1 MVEEMKD
8 MPDFEIN
15 RGQIVT
21 GTVVKIEDKQAL
33 IDIGYKTEA
42 ILPISEVS
50 SMHLDDLNESLQ
62 VNDEIRVKVKKV
74 TDEEVVVSKK
84 DVDAEAAWGRI
95 VEKFESGEVFE
106 VMVKDKVK
114 GGLVVDIGIRGFI
127 PASLVES
134 HFVEDFSSYLNNPI
148 TVKVVEIDREKNR
161 VILSHKAVVEEEM
174 SAKKSQTL
182 ESLEV
187 GQVIEGTV
195 QRLTDFGAFV
205 DIGGVDGLVHISE
218 MAHSRVEKPSDVV
231 TEGDRIKVKVLGL
244 DLDNEK
250 VKLSIKETQ
259 PGPWE
264 TIEGKIQPGD
274 VIEGTVKRL
283 VTFGAFVEVAPQ
295 VEGLLHISQIA
306 NRHIATPS
314 EVLSEGQE
322 VKVKVLDVH
331 LDDKKISLSM
341 RALETSEPTRQD
353 DEQALLDEYS
363 DQGGFSVSELTGDD
377 SSDDSK

>member
-84 DVDAEAAWGRI
+84 DVDAEAAWDRI

-174 SAKKSQTL
+174 SAKKSETL

-218 MAHSRVEKPSDVV
+218 MAHSRVDKPSDVV
-231 TEGDRIKVKVLGL
+231 TEGDKVKVKVLGL

-314 EVLSEGQE
+314 EVLTEGQE

-341 RALETSEPTRQD
+341 RALESSEPSNEED
-353 DEQALLDEYS
+353 DQALLDEYS

>member
-50 SMHLDDLNESLQ
+50 SMHLDDLNESLH

-84 DVDAEAAWGRI
+84 DVDAEAAWDQI
-95 VEKFESGEVFE
+95 VEKYESGEVFE

-127 PASLVES
+127 PASLIES
-134 HFVEDFSSYLNNPI
+134 HFVEDFSSYLHKPI
-148 TVKVVEIDREKNR
+148 TVKIVEIDREKNR
-161 VILSHKAVVEEEM
+161 VILSHKAVAEAEM
-174 SAKKSQTL
+174 SAKKAETL

-187 GQVIEGTV
+187 GQIIEGMV

-231 TEGDRIKVKVLGL
+231 TEGDKVKVKVLGL

-264 TIEGKIQPGD
+264 SIEGQIQPGD
-274 VIEGTVKRL
+274 VIEGKVKRL

-314 EVLSEGQE
+314 EVLTEGQE

-331 LDDKKISLSM
+331 LDEKKISLSM
-341 RALETSEPTRQD
+341 RALESAESSR
-353 DEQALLDEYS
+353 DEDQALLDEYS
-363 DQGGFSVSELTGDD
+363 DQGGFSVSELTGEE

>member
-84 DVDAEAAWGRI
+84 DVDAEAAWDRI
-95 VEKFESGEVFE
+95 VEKFKSGEVFE

>member
-231 TEGDRIKVKVLGL
+231 TEGDRVKVKVLGL

-341 RALETSEPTRQD
+341 RALESSEPTRQD
-353 DEQALLDEYS
+353 DDQALLDEYS

>member
-84 DVDAEAAWGRI
+84 DVDAETAWDRI

-161 VILSHKAVVEEEM
+161 VILSHKAVVEAEM
-174 SAKKSQTL
+174 SAKKSETL

-231 TEGDRIKVKVLGL
+231 TEGDRVKVKVLGL

-341 RALETSEPTRQD
+341 RALESSEPTRQD
-353 DEQALLDEYS
+353 DDQALLDEYS

>member
-84 DVDAEAAWGRI
+84 DVDAEAAWDRI
-95 VEKFESGEVFE
+95 LEKFESGEVFE

-174 SAKKSQTL
+174 SAKKSETL

-231 TEGDRIKVKVLGL
+231 TEGDRVKVKVLGL

-341 RALETSEPTRQD
+341 RALESSEPTRQD
-353 DEQALLDEYS
+353 DDQALLDEYS

>member
-84 DVDAEAAWGRI
+84 DVDAEAAWDRI

-174 SAKKSQTL
+174 SAKKSETL

-231 TEGDRIKVKVLGL
+231 TEGDRVKVKVLGL

-274 VIEGTVKRL
+274 VIDGTVKRL
-283 VTFGAFVEVAPQ
+283 VTFGAFIEVAPQ

-341 RALETSEPTRQD
+341 RALESSEPTRQD
-353 DEQALLDEYS
+353 DDQALLDEYS

>member
-84 DVDAEAAWGRI
+84 DVDAEAAWDRI

-174 SAKKSQTL
+174 SAKKSETL

-187 GQVIEGTV
+187 GQIIEGTV

-231 TEGDRIKVKVLGL
+231 TEGDRVKVKVLGL

-341 RALETSEPTRQD
+341 RALESSEPTRQD
-353 DEQALLDEYS
+353 DDQALLDEYS

>member
-50 SMHLDDLNESLQ
+50 SMHLDDLNESLH

-84 DVDAEAAWGRI
+84 DVDAEAAWDQI
-95 VEKFESGEVFE
+95 VEKYESGEVFE

-134 HFVEDFSSYLNNPI
+134 HFVEDFSSYLHKPI

-161 VILSHKAVVEEEM
+161 VILSHKAVAEAEM
-174 SAKKSQTL
+174 SAKKAETL

-187 GQVIEGTV
+187 GQIIEGTV

-231 TEGDRIKVKVLGL
+231 TEGDKVKVKVLGL

-264 TIEGKIQPGD
+264 SIEGQIQPGD
-274 VIEGTVKRL
+274 VIEGKVKRL

-314 EVLSEGQE
+314 EVLTEGQE
-322 VKVKVLDVH
+322 VRVKVLDVH
-331 LDDKKISLSM
+331 LDEKKISLSM
-341 RALETSEPTRQD
+341 RALESAESSR
-353 DEQALLDEYS
+353 DEDQALLDEYS
-363 DQGGFSVSELTGDD
+363 DQGGFSVSELTGEE

>member
-84 DVDAEAAWGRI
+84 DVDAEAAWDRI

-148 TVKVVEIDREKNR
+148 TVKVVEIDREKTR

-174 SAKKSQTL
+174 SAKKSETL

-231 TEGDRIKVKVLGL
+231 TEGDRVKVKVLGL

-341 RALETSEPTRQD
+341 RALESSEPTRQD
-353 DEQALLDEYS
+353 DDQALLDEYS

>member
-50 SMHLDDLNESLQ
+50 SMHLDDLNESLR

-84 DVDAEAAWGRI
+84 DVDAEAAWDQI

-127 PASLVES
+127 PASLVEN
-134 HFVEDFSSYLNNPI
+134 HFVEDFSSYLHKPI

-161 VILSHKAVVEEEM
+161 VILSHKAVAEAEM
-174 SAKKSQTL
+174 SAKKAETL

-187 GQVIEGTV
+187 GQIIEGTV

-231 TEGDRIKVKVLGL
+231 TEGDKVNVKILGL

-264 TIEGKIQPGD
+264 SVEGKIQPGD
-274 VIEGTVKRL
+274 VIDGKVKRL

-314 EVLSEGQE
+314 EVLTEGQD

-331 LDDKKISLSM
+331 LDEKKISLSM
-341 RALETSEPTRQD
+341 RALESSDATREDADQS
-353 DEQALLDEYS
+353 LLDEYS
-363 DQGGFSVSELTGDD
+363 DQGGFSVSELTGEDA
-377 SSDDSK
+377 SDDSK

>member
-84 DVDAEAAWGRI
+84 DVDAEAAWDGI

-174 SAKKSQTL
+174 SAKKSETL

-231 TEGDRIKVKVLGL
+231 TEGDRVKVKVLGL

-341 RALETSEPTRQD
+341 RALESSEPTRQD
-353 DEQALLDEYS
+353 DDQALLDEYS

>member
-84 DVDAEAAWGRI
+84 DVDAEAAWDHI

-161 VILSHKAVVEEEM
+161 VILSHKAVVEAEM
-174 SAKKSQTL
+174 SAKKSETL

-231 TEGDRIKVKVLGL
+231 TEGDRVKVKVLGL

-314 EVLSEGQE
+314 EVLTEGQE
-322 VKVKVLDVH
+322 VQVKVLDVH

-341 RALETSEPTRQD
+341 RALESSEPTRQD
-353 DEQALLDEYS
+353 DDQELLDEYS

>member
-50 SMHLDDLNESLQ
+50 SMHLDDLNESLH

-84 DVDAEAAWGRI
+84 DVDAEAAWDQI

-127 PASLVES
+127 PASLVEN
-134 HFVEDFSSYLNNPI
+134 HFVEDFSSYLNKPI

-161 VILSHKAVVEEEM
+161 VILSHKAVAATSHRFRCVC
-174 SAKKSQTL
+174 
-182 ESLEV
+182 
-187 GQVIEGTV
+187 
-195 QRLTDFGAFV
+195 RYRRCRWPRPHFG
-205 DIGGVDGLVHISE
+205 
-218 MAHSRVEKPSDVV
+218 
-231 TEGDRIKVKVLGL
+231 
-244 DLDNEK
+244 N
-250 VKLSIKETQ
+250 
-259 PGPWE
+259 
-264 TIEGKIQPGD
+264 
-274 VIEGTVKRL
+274 
-283 VTFGAFVEVAPQ
+283 GA
-295 VEGLLHISQIA
+295 
-306 NRHIATPS
+306 
-314 EVLSEGQE
+314 
-322 VKVKVLDVH
+322 
-331 LDDKKISLSM
+331 
-341 RALETSEPTRQD
+341 
-353 DEQALLDEYS
+353 
-363 DQGGFSVSELTGDD
+363 
-377 SSDDSK
+377 

>member
-84 DVDAEAAWGRI
+84 DVDAEAAWDQI

-174 SAKKSQTL
+174 SAKKSETL

-231 TEGDRIKVKVLGL
+231 TEGDRVKVKVLGL

-341 RALETSEPTRQD
+341 RALESSEPTRQD
-353 DEQALLDEYS
+353 DDQALLDEYS

>member
-50 SMHLDDLNESLQ
+50 SMHLDDLNESLH

-84 DVDAEAAWGRI
+84 DVDAEAAWDQI
-95 VEKFESGEVFE
+95 VEKYESGEVFE

-134 HFVEDFSSYLNNPI
+134 HFVEDFSSYLHKPI

-161 VILSHKAVVEEEM
+161 VILSHKAVAEAEM
-174 SAKKSQTL
+174 SAKKAETL

-187 GQVIEGTV
+187 GQIIEGTV

-231 TEGDRIKVKVLGL
+231 TEGDKVKVKVLGL

-264 TIEGKIQPGD
+264 SVEGQIQPGD
-274 VIEGTVKRL
+274 VITGKVKRL

-331 LDDKKISLSM
+331 LDEKKISLSM
-341 RALETSEPTRQD
+341 RALESAEASH
-353 DEQALLDEYS
+353 DEDKALLDEYS
-363 DQGGFSVSELTGDD
+363 DQGGFSVSELTGEE

>member
-62 VNDEIRVKVKKV
+62 VNDEILVKVKKV

-84 DVDAEAAWGRI
+84 DVDAEAAWDRI
-95 VEKFESGEVFE
+95 VEKFKSGEVFE

-174 SAKKSQTL
+174 SAKKSETL

>member
-1 MVEEMKD
+1 
-8 MPDFEIN
+8 
-15 RGQIVT
+15 
-21 GTVVKIEDKQAL
+21 
-33 IDIGYKTEA
+33 
-42 ILPISEVS
+42 
-50 SMHLDDLNESLQ
+50 
-62 VNDEIRVKVKKV
+62 
-74 TDEEVVVSKK
+74 
-84 DVDAEAAWGRI
+84 
-95 VEKFESGEVFE
+95 
-106 VMVKDKVK
+106 
-114 GGLVVDIGIRGFI
+114 
-127 PASLVES
+127 
-134 HFVEDFSSYLNNPI
+134 
-148 TVKVVEIDREKNR
+148 
-161 VILSHKAVVEEEM
+161 
-174 SAKKSQTL
+174 
-182 ESLEV
+182 
-187 GQVIEGTV
+187 
-195 QRLTDFGAFV
+195 
-205 DIGGVDGLVHISE
+205 

-231 TEGDRIKVKVLGL
+231 TEGDRVKVKVLGL

>member
-21 GTVVKIEDKQAL
+21 GIVVKIEDKQAL

-50 SMHLDDLNESLQ
+50 SMHLDDLNESLH

-84 DVDAEAAWGRI
+84 DVDAEAAWDQI

-127 PASLVES
+127 PASLVEN
-134 HFVEDFSSYLNNPI
+134 HFVEDFSSYLHKPI
-148 TVKVVEIDREKNR
+148 TVKVVEMDREKNR
-161 VILSHKAVVEEEM
+161 VILSHKAVAEAEM
-174 SAKKSQTL
+174 SAKKAETL

-187 GQVIEGTV
+187 GQIIEGTV

-231 TEGDRIKVKVLGL
+231 TEGDKVKVKVLGL

-264 TIEGKIQPGD
+264 SVEGTIQPGD
-274 VIEGTVKRL
+274 VITGKVKRI

-331 LDDKKISLSM
+331 LDEKKISLSM
-341 RALETSEPTRQD
+341 RALESEDGSRD
-353 DEQALLDEYS
+353 DEEQSLLDEYS
-363 DQGGFSVSELTGDD
+363 DQGGFSVSELTGEKA
-377 SSDDSK
+377 SDDSK

>member
-84 DVDAEAAWGRI
+84 DVDAEAAWDRI
-95 VEKFESGEVFE
+95 VEKFKSGEVFE

-161 VILSHKAVVEEEM
+161 VILSHKAVVEEEK
-174 SAKKSQTL
+174 SAKKSETL

-363 DQGGFSVSELTGDD
+363 DQGEFSVSELTGDD

>member
-84 DVDAEAAWGRI
+84 DVDAEAAWDRI

-341 RALETSEPTRQD
+341 RALESSEPTRQD
-353 DEQALLDEYS
+353 DDQALLDEYS

>member
-50 SMHLDDLNESLQ
+50 SMHLDDLNESLH

-84 DVDAEAAWGRI
+84 DVDAEAAWDQI
-95 VEKFESGEVFE
+95 VEKYESGEVFE

-134 HFVEDFSSYLNNPI
+134 HFVEDFSSYLHKPI

-161 VILSHKAVVEEEM
+161 VILSHKAVAEAEM
-174 SAKKSQTL
+174 SAKKAETL

-187 GQVIEGTV
+187 GQIIEGTV

-231 TEGDRIKVKVLGL
+231 TEGDKVKVKVLGL

-264 TIEGKIQPGD
+264 SIEGQIQPGD
-274 VIEGTVKRL
+274 VIEGKVKRL

-314 EVLSEGQE
+314 EVLTEGQE

-331 LDDKKISLSM
+331 LDEKKISLSM
-341 RALETSEPTRQD
+341 RALESAESSR
-353 DEQALLDEYS
+353 DEDQALLDEYS
-363 DQGGFSVSELTGDD
+363 DQGGFSVSELTGEE

>member
-8 MPDFEIN
+8 MPDFEMN

-84 DVDAEAAWGRI
+84 DVDAEAAWDRI

-161 VILSHKAVVEEEM
+161 VILSHKAVVEAEM
-174 SAKKSQTL
+174 SAKKSETL

-231 TEGDRIKVKVLGL
+231 TEGDRVKVKVLGL

-264 TIEGKIQPGD
+264 TIEGNIQPGD

-314 EVLSEGQE
+314 EVLTEGQE

-341 RALETSEPTRQD
+341 RALESSEPTRQD
-353 DEQALLDEYS
+353 DDQALLDEYS

>member
-84 DVDAEAAWGRI
+84 DVDAEAAWDRI

-148 TVKVVEIDREKNR
+148 TVKVVEKDREKNR

-174 SAKKSQTL
+174 SAKKSETL

-231 TEGDRIKVKVLGL
+231 TEGDRVKVKVLGL
-244 DLDNEK
+244 ELDNEK

-341 RALETSEPTRQD
+341 RALESSEPTRQD
-353 DEQALLDEYS
+353 DDQALLDEYS

>member
-84 DVDAEAAWGRI
+84 DVDAEAAWDRI

-174 SAKKSQTL
+174 SAKKSETL

-231 TEGDRIKVKVLGL
+231 TEGDRVKVKVLGL

-322 VKVKVLDVH
+322 VKLKVLDVH

-341 RALETSEPTRQD
+341 RALESSEPTRQD
-353 DEQALLDEYS
+353 DDQALLDEYS

>member
-84 DVDAEAAWGRI
+84 DVDAVAAWGRI

-174 SAKKSQTL
+174 SAKKSETL

>member
-84 DVDAEAAWGRI
+84 DVDAEAAWDRI
-95 VEKFESGEVFE
+95 VEKFKSGEVFE

-174 SAKKSQTL
+174 SAKKSETL

>member
-50 SMHLDDLNESLQ
+50 SMHLDDLNESLH

-84 DVDAEAAWGRI
+84 DVDAEAAWDQI
-95 VEKFESGEVFE
+95 VEKYESGEVFE

-134 HFVEDFSSYLNNPI
+134 HFVEDFSSYLHKPI

-161 VILSHKAVVEEEM
+161 VILSHKAVAEAEM
-174 SAKKSQTL
+174 SAKKAETL

-187 GQVIEGTV
+187 GQIIEGTV

-231 TEGDRIKVKVLGL
+231 TEGDKVKVKVLGL

-259 PGPWE
+259 PGPWDS
-264 TIEGKIQPGD
+264 IEGQIQPGD
-274 VIEGTVKRL
+274 VIEGKVKRL

-314 EVLSEGQE
+314 EVLTEGQE

-331 LDDKKISLSM
+331 LDEKKISLSM
-341 RALETSEPTRQD
+341 RALESAESSR
-353 DEQALLDEYS
+353 DEDQALLDEYS
-363 DQGGFSVSELTGDD
+363 DQGGFSVSELTGEE

>member
-84 DVDAEAAWGRI
+84 DVDAEAAWDRI

-134 HFVEDFSSYLNNPI
+134 HFVEDFASYLNNPI

-174 SAKKSQTL
+174 SAKKSETL

-231 TEGDRIKVKVLGL
+231 TEGDRVKVKVLGL

-341 RALETSEPTRQD
+341 RALESSEPTRQD
-353 DEQALLDEYS
+353 DDQALLDEYS

>member
-84 DVDAEAAWGRI
+84 DVDAEAAWDRI

-134 HFVEDFSSYLNNPI
+134 HFVEDFASYLNNPI

-174 SAKKSQTL
+174 SAKKSETL

-231 TEGDRIKVKVLGL
+231 TEGDRVKVKVLGL

-341 RALETSEPTRQD
+341 RALESSEPTHQD
-353 DEQALLDEYS
+353 DDQALLDEYS

>member
-84 DVDAEAAWGRI
+84 DVDAEAAWDRI

-174 SAKKSQTL
+174 SAKKSETL

-218 MAHSRVEKPSDVV
+218 MAHSRVDKPSDVV
-231 TEGDRIKVKVLGL
+231 TEGDKVKVKVLGL

-314 EVLSEGQE
+314 EVLTEGQE

-341 RALETSEPTRQD
+341 RALESSEPSNEGD
-353 DEQALLDEYS
+353 DQALLDEYS

>member
-84 DVDAEAAWGRI
+84 DVDAEAAWDRI

-174 SAKKSQTL
+174 SAKKSETL

-231 TEGDRIKVKVLGL
+231 TEGDRVKVKVLGL

-341 RALETSEPTRQD
+341 RALESSEPTRQD
-353 DEQALLDEYS
+353 DDQALLDEYS

>member
-84 DVDAEAAWGRI
+84 DVDAEAAWDRI

-174 SAKKSQTL
+174 SAKKSETL

-353 DEQALLDEYS
+353 DDQALLDEYS